1 VDATGWDRRY
11 DASDLVWSATP
22 NAVVARE
29 AADLPPGRAL
39 DLASGEGRNAIWL
52 AERGWRVT
60 AVDFSGTATARARR
74 LAQERLGADADRVEA
89 VTADLMAWSPPPEGA
104 DLTVLAY
111 LQLAADERRHAHRL
125 AAAALV
131 PGGTFLL
138 VAHHTDN
145 LTQGVGGPQDP
156 TVLFTPE
163 EVVAD
168 LDGTGLL
175 VDRAERVERVVAAEG
190 AGAHRADA
198 PAEAVA
204 LDVLVRAHRASR

>member
-1 VDATGWDRRY
+1 
-11 DASDLVWSATP
+11 
-22 NAVVARE
+22 
-29 AADLPPGRAL
+29 
-39 DLASGEGRNAIWL
+39 
-52 AERGWRVT
+52 
-60 AVDFSGTATARARR
+60 
-74 LAQERLGADADRVEA
+74 
-89 VTADLMAWSPPPEGA
+89 
-104 DLTVLAY
+104 
-111 LQLAADERRHAHRL
+111 
-125 AAAALV
+125 
-131 PGGTFLL
+131 